1 MKDSKG
7 RCIGTIKSIFVMRIP
22 VRLKCLERFPL
33 FFGVQPVG
41 IVRPILSHAELSQV
55 PSNKLGNYPR
65 LLEYAM
71 LSI

>member
-22 VRLKCLERFPL
+22 VRLKCLERFLL
-33 FFGVQPVG
+33 FLGVQPVG
-41 IVRPILSHAELSQV
+41 IVQPILSHAELSQI
-55 PSNKLGNYPR
+55 PSNKLRSYPR
-65 LLEYAM
+65 FVEYAR